1 MYSYTLSTFSS
12 VLFSL
17 YYYTFYNLVLR
28 FLASD
33 FFPLITF
40 PRRHC
45 YRESKNEVILHF
57 PYFTFTLFLLSSF
70 AFFGSYIWSTPFCPI
85 KSTLWPLSLNMAP
98 YWFPWDSFPWLNLL
112 SLTPCISW
120 PIGTHYNINNANIIM
135 YLMFL

>member
-70 AFFGSYIWSTPFCPI
+70 VFFGSYIWSTPFCPI
-85 KSTLWPLSLNMAP
+85 KSTLWPLSLKHGSILI
-98 YWFPWDSFPWLNLL
+98 SFRQL
-112 SLTPCISW
+112 SLTKS
-120 PIGTHYNINNANIIM
+120 TLTYSL
-135 YLMFL
+135 YLLTYRNSLQYKQC